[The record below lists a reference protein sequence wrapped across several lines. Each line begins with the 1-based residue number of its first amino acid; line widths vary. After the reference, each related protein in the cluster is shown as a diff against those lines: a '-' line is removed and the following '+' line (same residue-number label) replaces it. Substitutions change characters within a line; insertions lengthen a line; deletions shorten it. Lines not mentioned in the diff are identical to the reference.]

1 MPDVRP
7 RQNAISK
14 KSRSLS
20 DIAHEEIQR
29 RIANG
34 MLEPGSRVVIDALAS
49 EFGMSLIPVREALA
63 RLHAE
68 RLVTFEANKGY
79 RVSGPPE
86 QLELDQLFSA
96 RLMLECGALEIAL
109 DKVSSEDLADLRNL
123 NRQMGDATY
132 GTTFDDYITFVRL
145 NSAFHE
151 RLIAITENPFMQ
163 NAYSLLGY
171 AARITQTLH
180 GRGVPDIDRLVA
192 EHDEIIDALEDRSFA
207 RARTALRRHI
217 LEGARRLGVKVAA
230 AE

>member
-1 MPDVRP
+1 MQELR
-7 RQNAISK
+7 RQQNSISR

-34 MLEPGSRVVIDALAS
+34 MLAPGSRVVIDALAT

-63 RLHAE
+63 RLNAE

-86 QLELDQLFSA
+86 EIELDQLFSA

-109 DKVSSEDLADLRNL
+109 DRVSDDDLEDLRAL
-123 NRQMGDATY
+123 NRQMAEATY
-132 GTTFDDYITFVRL
+132 GTTFDDYIAFVRL
-145 NSAFHE
+145 NAAFHE

-163 NAYSLLGY
+163 NAYGLLGY

-192 EHDEIIDALEDRSFA
+192 EHDEIIDALAERSFA
-207 RARTALRRHI
+207 RARTALRCHI
-217 LEGARRLGVKVAA
+217 LDGARRLGVNVTVTT
-230 AE
+230 